1 MDMLLSM
8 LGGKGMS
15 GLFKT
20 GTAILTIML
29 VVPALLKIF
38 IVTVDEGWAAIRT
51 RNGKPIIRNRPD
63 EPVPQGRGSVPTSG
77 RAPRPSPGGLNP
89 GPAPAT

>member
-1 MDMLLSM
+1 MRACNRHSGVMDMLLSM

-20 GTAILTIML
+20 GTAILTILL

-38 IVTVDEGWAAIRT
+38 VVTVDEGWAAIRT
-51 RNGKPIIRNRPD
+51 RNGKPIIRNRP
-63 EPVPQGRGSVPTSG
+63 QRRPTSRGMCAAG
-77 RAPRPSPGGLNP
+77 RPTFPR
-89 GPAPAT
+89 AR